1 MSLTTKTQRT
11 PSSTDRFGPLGALRA
26 LVVDAFCLR
35 LKIPLPVRV
44 VVFLLAGLALGL
56 RFPHNTFVQHLYISG
71 TYFPKTIVT
80 FAGFLIFNLLA
91 AAMAKLMLFH
101 KEKAGKTFGL
111 ILGMYVTMGAV
122 SLVWA
127 TGWLAV
133 LSDLPFT
140 LPGVKFPGPATWAI
154 QIGRT
159 FANVLSQQPLLQAL
173 AGAMLV
179 GWVTAKLPALNPIA
193 YGFIAVGD
201 CILWVFRKLL
211 WYYPIMIGCL
221 AIGIPMKFGTRGVA
235 LYGKGVLW
243 DAIVICI
250 WCGLVILF
258 CKLFTRRTWKQI
270 ISYYGAV
277 WPTGFGT
284 GGSYDTLAVNII
296 SAESDLGL
304 DQEVAEVSIVFGT
317 VLNKNCATMSVFIVT
332 IIVAE
337 LLNFR
342 LSMAEMIMMI
352 PPVMILGLE
361 SPGIPG
367 GAGYFISP
375 IVAALLNVP
384 DQGVWITTF
393 VTCYSGLIPMFSAA
407 GNTTDDGVVG
417 ALLQDRFGHLLGKT
431 ETAKAAAAG

>member
-1 MSLTTKTQRT
+1 M
-11 PSSTDRFGPLGALRA
+11 
-26 LVVDAFCLR
+26 
-35 LKIPLPVRV
+35 PLPIRV
-44 VVFLLAGLALGL
+44 VLFLLAGLGLGL
-56 RFPHNTFVQHLYISG
+56 LFPRNSIVEYLYLSG

-80 FAGFLIFNLLA
+80 FAAFVIFNLLA

-101 KEKAGKTFGL
+101 REKAGKTFGV

-127 TGWLAV
+127 TGWLAF
-133 LSDLPFT
+133 LSGLPFS
-140 LPGVKFPGPATWAI
+140 LPGVKPPGPAAWAI
-154 QIGRT
+154 EIGNT

-173 AGAMLV
+173 AGAMFA
-179 GWVTAKLPALNPIA
+179 GWVTAKVPALNRIA

-221 AIGIPMKFGTRGVA
+221 AIGIPMKFGARGIA
-235 LYGKGVLW
+235 LYGTGVLW
-243 DAIVICI
+243 DMIIVCA
-250 WCGLVILF
+250 WCALMILF
-258 CKLFTRRTWKQI
+258 CRLATRRTWKQI
-270 ISYYGAV
+270 AAYYATV

-304 DQEVAEVSIVFGT
+304 DEEVAEVSIVFGT
-317 VLNKNCATMSVFIVT
+317 VLNKNCSTMSVFVVT
-332 IIVAE
+332 IIVAR
-337 LLNFR
+337 LLNVP
-342 LSMAEMIMMI
+342 LSMTEIIMMI

-367 GAGYFISP
+367 AAGYFMSP
-375 IVAALLNVP
+375 IIAVLLNVP
-384 DQGVWITTF
+384 DPAVWVTTF
-393 VTCYSGLIPMFSAA
+393 VACYSGLIPMLSTA

-417 ALLQDRFGHLLGKT
+417 ALLQDRFPHLLGKGK
-431 ETAKAAAAG
+431 EAPACASS

>member
-1 MSLTTKTQRT
+1 M
-11 PSSTDRFGPLGALRA
+11 
-26 LVVDAFCLR
+26 
-35 LKIPLPVRV
+35 PLPIRV
-44 VVFLLAGLALGL
+44 VLFLLAGLGLGL
-56 RFPHNTFVQHLYISG
+56 LFPRNSIVEYLYLSG

-80 FAGFLIFNLLA
+80 FAAFVIFNLLA

-101 KEKAGKTFGL
+101 REKAGKTFGV

-127 TGWLAV
+127 TGWLAF
-133 LSDLPFT
+133 LSGLPFS
-140 LPGVKFPGPATWAI
+140 LPGVKPPGPAAWAI
-154 QIGRT
+154 EIGNT

-173 AGAMLV
+173 AGAMFA
-179 GWVTAKLPALNPIA
+179 GWVTAKVPALNRIA

-221 AIGIPMKFGTRGVA
+221 AIGIPMKFGARGIA
-235 LYGKGVLW
+235 LYGTGVLW
-243 DAIVICI
+243 DLIIVCA
-250 WCGLVILF
+250 WCALMILF
-258 CKLFTRRTWKQI
+258 CGLATRRTWKQI
-270 ISYYGAV
+270 AAYYATV

-304 DQEVAEVSIVFGT
+304 DEEVAEVSIVFGT
-317 VLNKNCATMSVFIVT
+317 VLNKNCSTMSVFVVT
-332 IIVAE
+332 IIVAR
-337 LLNFR
+337 LLNVP
-342 LSMAEMIMMI
+342 LSMTEIIMMI

-367 GAGYFISP
+367 AAGYFMSP
-375 IVAALLNVP
+375 IIAVLLNVP
-384 DQGVWITTF
+384 DPAVWVTTF
-393 VTCYSGLIPMFSAA
+393 VACYSGLIPMLSTA

-417 ALLQDRFGHLLGKT
+417 ALLQDRFPHLLGKGK
-431 ETAKAAAAG
+431 EAAACASS